1 MNNTVEVSIKGRNVN
16 NYLKWLLKQRIE
28 LYKIKI
34 INYKELNIIINK
46 KDYSL
51 LFNYSKIY
59 KITIKKEYGI
69 LKIKSFIKK
78 YHLILLSIIISI
90 SIIYFLSNLIFS
102 ISIITN
108 DKEMI
113 KILNKELDKY
123 NIKRFKL
130 KKSIDELNQIKE
142 NILKD
147 HNDIFEWLEITES
160 GTKYIVKFVERQ
172 KEKIINEYTYQSI
185 TSSKN
190 AIITDIRAYSGEK
203 IKKIND
209 YISKDEVAISGI
221 ISKPDNSVIYTK
233 AKGYIYG
240 EVWYKVDVE
249 YPYTYYE
256 EKLTGKN
263 KLVLSFNLL
272 NNKISLFPYKKY
284 KEFKTKEKYSLK
296 DQFNIFKLSIDKEY
310 EEIIYDEIYTKEE
323 AIEKA
328 KNVAK
333 DKLLKGNNKIINIK
347 NIIILNKE
355 ELNSKIKISFFIST
369 EEDITRIIEIKKEEI
384 S

>member
-1 MNNTVEVSIKGRNVN
+1 MNNTIEVSIKGRNVN
-16 NYLKWLLKQRIE
+16 NYLKWLLKQRID

-108 DKEMI
+108 DKEMV

-272 NNKISLFPYKKY
+272 NN
-284 KEFKTKEKYSLK
+284 
-296 DQFNIFKLSIDKEY
+296 
-310 EEIIYDEIYTKEE
+310 
-323 AIEKA
+323 
-328 KNVAK
+328 
-333 DKLLKGNNKIINIK
+333 
-347 NIIILNKE
+347 
-355 ELNSKIKISFFIST
+355 
-369 EEDITRIIEIKKEEI
+369 
-384 S
+384 